1 MTFWKSWV
9 NVKTHKKDMFLDSV
23 WSWVLYRIVQS
34 LLQLLAAK
42 EWRHWKT
49 WSHCWCKT
57 IITLTNRKKKLTDS
71 QRKQKVERFIG
82 WINKMIWHETFSV
95 FLANWTNT
103 IKNCSEPFFFWNGL
117 EKNEKSLKA
126 CAKERKCL
134 VEDFENLLRETYG
147 RELEKAM
154 KKGYV
159 IVTLLE
165 VWYFPETLEGLF
177 RDYENTWFKIKEE
190 ASGWQAKV
198 GDDCLQSPWR
208 YRSRPFQDR

>member
-1 MTFWKSWV
+1 
-9 NVKTHKKDMFLDSV
+9 MFLDSV

-34 LLQLLAAK
+34 LLQLPATK
-42 EWRHWKT
+42 EWKHWKT

-71 QRKQKVERFIG
+71 QRKQKSCKVERFIG

-103 IKNCSEPFFFWNGL
+103 IKNCSEPFFFL
-117 EKNEKSLKA
+117 EWAGKKWKILKSLYEGTKMLSGGFRESV
-126 CAKERKCL
+126 ERDIWTRVRESNEEGIRYRYSSRSL
-134 VEDFENLLRETYG
+134 VFSWNSWRSLPRLWEHL
-147 RELEKAM
+147 
-154 KKGYV
+154 
-159 IVTLLE
+159 
-165 VWYFPETLEGLF
+165 
-177 RDYENTWFKIKEE
+177 E

-208 YRSRPFQDR
+208 YRSRPFKIVSLEPWVALLG